1 MIQYYG
7 YTISP
12 NQIETGE
19 GFLIC
24 RNVPIARTGDQEYL
38 GWEIGLAGPDAEQV
52 IKVRRPPEE
61 VFSDAALAS
70 FEGKPV
76 TNDHP
81 PDLIGPDDVSFYEKG
96 HAQVI
101 RRGIEEWQD
110 YVVADLHIHDREL
123 INAIQGGKR
132 EISCG
137 YECDYVRDKDGTY
150 SQKNIRGNH
159 IAVVDRGRA
168 GKRAA
173 ILDSVNDRQQ
183 AVKGPERKAMK
194 KNGLFFKLFG
204 MSVKDRSP
212 EEIERLAMDAAAA
225 FDDDGEKSDGKPKE
239 DEKTAEEKT
248 ETTDE
253 SVVDGIVDKVMAK
266 LAEREAEKEKEKEKT
281 KDSIDAVIEQL
292 TGDSV
297 TAQTGGSPV
306 DGEASRVVPAEEMD
320 GKQGMD
326 SSLAVGILKAMRPS
340 VAAIKDPAQR
350 KAVSDALISL
360 VTAGNSQDDM
370 TAILKA
376 TQQNAQ
382 QRAAGSKPKAMDNDE
397 LQAIY
402 DSLNPH
408 RRKETK

>member
-7 YTISP
+7 YTVSP

-38 GWEIGLAGPDAEQV
+38 GREIGLTGSDAGRV
-52 IKVRRPPEE
+52 ITVRRPPEE

-96 HAQVI
+96 HAQVV
-101 RRGIEEWQD
+101 RRGTGEWQD

-123 INAIQGGKR
+123 ISAIQGGKR

-137 YECDYVRDKDGTY
+137 YECDYVSNGDGTY
-150 SQKNIRGNH
+150 SQKTIRGNH

-173 ILDSVNDRQQ
+173 ILDSAHKSQQ
-183 AVKGPERKAMK
+183 AQPGPERNAMK
-194 KNGLFFKLFG
+194 KKGLFFKLFG

-212 EEIERLAMDAAAA
+212 EEIEKLAMDAAAA
-225 FDDDGEKSDGKPKE
+225 FDEDGDGADGKPKE
-239 DEKTAEEKT
+239 EEKPAEEKT

-253 SVVDGIVDKVMAK
+253 SAVDGIVDKVMAR
-266 LAEREAEKEKEKEKT
+266 LAAREAEKEKEKT
-281 KDSIDAVIEQL
+281 KDAIDAAIEQL
-292 TGDSV
+292 TGDSMV
-297 TAQTGGSPV
+297 EGPDGGSA
-306 DGEASRVVPAEEMD
+306 DGEVSRVVPAEEMD
-320 GKQGMD
+320 KKSGMD
-326 SSLAVGILKAMRPS
+326 SALAVGILKVMRPS
-340 VAAIKDPAQR
+340 VAAIKDPEQR
-350 KAVSDALISL
+350 KAVSDALIGL
-360 VTAGNSQDDM
+360 VTAGSSKDDM
-370 TAILKA
+370 AAILKA
-376 TQQNAQ
+376 SQQNAL
-382 QRAAGSKPKAMDNDE
+382 QRAGENKPRAMDNDE
-397 LQAIY
+397 IQALY
-402 DSLNPH
+402 DELNPH
-408 RRKETK
+408 RRKESK